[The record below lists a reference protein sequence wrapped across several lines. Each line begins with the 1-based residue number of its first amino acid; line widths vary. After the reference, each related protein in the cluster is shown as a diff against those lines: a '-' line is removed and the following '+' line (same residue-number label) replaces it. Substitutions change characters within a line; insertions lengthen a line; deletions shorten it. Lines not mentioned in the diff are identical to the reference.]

1 MSKEFLKGIRH
12 GIPIALGY
20 ISVSFGFGILA
31 VGLGLPV
38 WGAVLISATNL
49 TSAGQAAGVE
59 VIAATGT
66 IVEMILTQFV
76 INLRYALMGFSLT
89 QKLDHTFNTP
99 KRLLLS
105 FGITDEAFAVAS
117 SQKGKISASYM
128 AGLITLP
135 IIGWSIG
142 TFLGAY
148 AGQIMPKMIA
158 SAMGILLYGMF
169 LAIFVPVSRKD
180 KRVLTVVLIAALCS
194 IVFKFLLT
202 FVSSGFAII
211 LSALTA
217 SLIGAIFFPVEEED
231 L

>member
-20 ISVSFGFGILA
+20 ISVSFGFGVLA

-59 VIAATGT
+59 IIAAAGT
-66 IVEMILTQFV
+66 IIEMILTQFV

-194 IVFKFLLT
+194 VVFKFLLT